1 MTDDPKEKKT
11 PKLTLVQKRAVD
23 ASVEISLSPPE
34 DIAYQHTVFCQTCLP
49 YRDPGDEVREW
60 KRQQGRVFLLIEAGQ
75 AYHPELQD
83 FVKVGLPFGPKARL
97 ILAHLNGEA
106 LRQDSPLVQVENSLT
121 AFVRRI
127 QDPFK
132 AGRSPTGP
140 EIRKFKDQLVRVSAS
155 TMRLAVD
162 VDSRMLQ
169 VNSQIVGA
177 FDVWAGKEE
186 NQKVPWAGEIQ
197 LSHDY
202 FASLKKHA
210 VPLDERALAALS
222 HSAMGL
228 DIYVWLAQRLHRIPG
243 NRPQFVS
250 WAALKVQF
258 GQGYDRTSN
267 FRRAFIQTLRLVYGQ
282 YQSARFE
289 ISAKGMTLYH
299 SLPPVPPRGFVVKK
313 PTET

>member
-1 MTDDPKEKKT
+1 MTDDPKEKAA
-11 PKLTLVQKRAVD
+11 PKLTLVQKRAIN

-60 KRQQGRVFLLIEAGQ
+60 KRQQGRVFLLVEAGQ

-106 LRQDSPLVQVENSLT
+106 LRQDSPLVRVENTLT
-121 AFVRRI
+121 GFVRRI

-169 VNSQIVGA
+169 VNSQIVGVFA
-177 FDVWAGKEE
+177 QTHE
-186 NQKVPWAGEIQ
+186 
-197 LSHDY
+197 SDY
-202 FASLKKHA
+202 FNGSL
-210 VPLDERALAALS
+210 LDSGWR
-222 HSAMGL
+222 
-228 DIYVWLAQRLHRIPG
+228 
-243 NRPQFVS
+243 
-250 WAALKVQF
+250 
-258 GQGYDRTSN
+258 
-267 FRRAFIQTLRLVYGQ
+267 
-282 YQSARFE
+282 
-289 ISAKGMTLYH
+289 
-299 SLPPVPPRGFVVKK
+299 
-313 PTET
+313 